1 MFEPPRLAVRAF
13 GCFFC
18 FLFSF
23 CQDVVLQNS
32 PERFSM
38 CSYCLRAM
46 GLDLFFEELLNL
58 FTLCALRAVFS
69 VHWQKNTG
77 KRFDGMSQR
86 ELFGSAIAGGTFV
99 NNP

>member
-13 GCFFC
+13 LFFGV
-18 FLFSF
+18 FFSL

-32 PERFSM
+32 PESFSM

-46 GLDLFFEELLNL
+46 GLDLFLEELLNL

-86 ELFGSAIAGGTFV
+86 ELFGSAIAGGTFA